1 MPRAVVF
8 DLDDTLIASTPGYL
22 ATMRRTAAELGLA
35 EPDTQG
41 LLRPF
46 SSWREAVETLVPDVS
61 FVKFAQ
67 HYQTLVK
74 EIPYRAV
81 DGAVGA
87 LEALRHNRPLGIVT
101 NRERRLC
108 ALRMEQAGISAQLF
122 DFIFTAEDLPAIK
135 PHPRSLEP
143 AFKALNGHG
152 RTIQAQDVIYVGD
165 RVQDGQAAQGA
176 GSVFVGVLTGV
187 DTANDFSEA
196 GFTRD
201 TILSSVRELP
211 TYLAKRLW

>member
-35 EPDTQG
+35 EPDVQAS
-41 LLRPF
+41 LRPF
-46 SSWREAVETLVPDVS
+46 SSWREAVEALFPDVS
-61 FVKFAQ
+61 FVKFSQ

-81 DGAVGA
+81 DGAVEA
-87 LEALRHNRPLGIVT
+87 LEALRHNRLLGIVT

-122 DFIFTAEDLPAIK
+122 DFIFTAEDLPAAK

-187 DTANDFSEA
+187 DTASDFSDA
-196 GFTRD
+196 GFARD

>member
-1 MPRAVVF
+1 MLRAVVF

-22 ATMRRTAAELGLA
+22 ATMRRTAVELGLA
-35 EPDTQG
+35 EPDTQA

-46 SSWREAVETLVPDVS
+46 SSWREAVEALLPGVS
-61 FVKFAQ
+61 FAKFSQ
-67 HYQTLVK
+67 HYQTLAK
-74 EIPYRAV
+74 EIPYRAI
-81 DGAVGA
+81 DGAVDA
-87 LEALRHNRPLGIVT
+87 LEALRQNRPLGIVT

-108 ALRMEQAGISAQLF
+108 ALRMEQAGIPAKLF

-152 RTIQAQDVIYVGD
+152 RTIQAQDVVYVGD
-165 RVQDGQAAQGA
+165 RVQDGQAAQAA

-187 DTANDFSEA
+187 DTTNDFQAA
-196 GFTRD
+196 GFARD
-201 TILSSVRELP
+201 TILSSVRDLP
-211 TYLAKRLW
+211 AYLAKRLW